1 MYMVF
6 SEDVRCRDVLVPTI
20 KRVPT
25 VLT

>member
-6 SEDVRCRDVLVPTI
+6 SEDVRCRNVLVPTI
-20 KRVPT
+20 IRVPT